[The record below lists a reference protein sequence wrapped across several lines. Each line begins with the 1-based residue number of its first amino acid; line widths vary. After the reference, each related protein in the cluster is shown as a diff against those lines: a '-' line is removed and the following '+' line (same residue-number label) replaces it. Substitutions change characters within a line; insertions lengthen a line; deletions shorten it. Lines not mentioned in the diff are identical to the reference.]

1 MEYINLESTNSD
13 RLIMANRAASSKEMW
28 VIRNNFPTE
37 LFLYLE
43 DPITGKTALLSKI
56 SPRGTISFP
65 PERIRNGSKL
75 YTMYLPILQ
84 KELQVFIPPFTV
96 RDYQKHIVLG
106 SIVYKTGSKSIDNI
120 NADIN
125 GIHMYNMTAM
135 PLNVYYKGNLAAQL
149 YPNDDK
155 GYLGGGISSL
165 YFTNDRQGLNFG
177 DEITFTYATREKQQL
192 FTAVLDDEYCEKMY
206 IGVVSDTDIG
216 PVPDQA
222 IYSVM
227 KPVYTSVKF
236 Y

>member
-1 MEYINLESTNSD
+1 MEYINLQSTNSD
-13 RLIMANRAASSKEMW
+13 HLIMESRMTSLKEMW
-28 VIRNNFPTE
+28 IIKNNFPTE
-37 LFLYLE
+37 LFLYIE
-43 DPITGKTALLSKI
+43 DSETERTKLLSKI
-56 SPRGTISFP
+56 TPRGTLLFS

-75 YTMYLPILQ
+75 YTMYLPPNQ

-96 RDYQKHIVLG
+96 QDYQKHITLG
-106 SIVYKTGSKSIDNI
+106 AIVYKTGSKSVDNI

-149 YPNDDK
+149 YPNDNM

-177 DEITFTYATREKQQL
+177 DEITFTYATKDKQHF

-206 IGVVSDTDIG
+206 IGVASDTDIG

-222 IYSVM
+222 IYSVT